1 MEKERAPQA
10 TMESLRRDDTAYDRG
25 RRRQNVTS
33 VLLLLLN
40 NIDLVACPLFRGRW
54 RLCLLSQCQGLLA
67 SPISLTISRPLEKVR
82 WALDCLAQQI
92 LQGRGMSQAIPPW
105 RIQGNNIPR
114 NLSHPT
120 QSYLGWDVA
129 QALRNWHALCLLW
142 SRGSWACL

>member
-1 MEKERAPQA
+1 MCVEKGAKVVSVQLCVCTLHVNVCKA
-10 TMESLRRDDTAYDRG
+10 LSL
-25 RRRQNVTS
+25 S
-33 VLLLLLN
+33 LLCL
-40 NIDLVACPLFRGRW
+40 GRW

-142 SRGSWACL
+142 SRGSWAGV